1 MKKALLAIAVLLWA
15 SQGWCLDNFQ
25 FSAVAPS
32 GQTLY
37 YNIVGD
43 HAELVAPWT
52 NGSGSVGWDTIAK
65 PTGHLI
71 IPDSVTFDSVT
82 YPVTNI
88 AFAAFCFCREL
99 TSVTFPA
106 TITSIANSAFHLC
119 DALYSQTVPSTVTS
133 IGSGAFN
140 WVPMIF
146 YDGPATGKPWGAL
159 CVNGYVEDS
168 LYYTSP
174 AKDTLVAVYFYVSD
188 TVFVVPSTVTVIGNN
203 ALNSMTRITSLTI
216 PSSVSFIGSQAFYG
230 CTGLTEINSEGM
242 VAPVIQDNTF
252 TNVATDIPVNIPC
265 GSIMSY
271 YSRWSYFSNF
281 VEDEGFT
288 FSATSADENMGT
300 VQVLTQPTC
309 QAPSAV
315 VNAVANEGYH
325 FDHWNNGVTD
335 NPYVLTVT
343 DDTALVAYF
352 VANTGI
358 DDIDVANVNVYQ
370 LDGKVVVEGV
380 ERAMVSLYDIMGRKM
395 SEGMK
400 AESGKIEFSV
410 PATGVY
416 MVKVGTMPARR
427 VVVVK

>member
-1 MKKALLAIAVLLWA
+1 
-15 SQGWCLDNFQ
+15 
-25 FSAVAPS
+25 
-32 GQTLY
+32 
-37 YNIVGD
+37 
-43 HAELVAPWT
+43 
-52 NGSGSVGWDTIAK
+52 
-65 PTGHLI
+65 
-71 IPDSVTFDSVT
+71 
-82 YPVTNI
+82 
-88 AFAAFCFCREL
+88 
-99 TSVTFPA
+99 
-106 TITSIANSAFHLC
+106 
-119 DALYSQTVPSTVTS
+119 
-133 IGSGAFN
+133 
-140 WVPMIF
+140 
-146 YDGPATGKPWGAL
+146 
-159 CVNGYVEDS
+159 
-168 LYYTSP
+168 
-174 AKDTLVAVYFYVSD
+174 
-188 TVFVVPSTVTVIGNN
+188 
-203 ALNSMTRITSLTI
+203 
-216 PSSVSFIGSQAFYG
+216 
-230 CTGLTEINSEGM
+230 
-242 VAPVIQDNTF
+242 
-252 TNVATDIPVNIPC
+252 
-265 GSIMSY
+265 MSY